1 MTLYLLLRS
10 LLAPPAL
17 QILLVL
23 AGLGLLRR
31 HRTLGASLITAG
43 LLTLYLMATPL
54 GAGWLARGL
63 ETAPLLPTDP
73 RAWGGAQAIV
83 VLGGG
88 RAPAPEFGGQD
99 MPNYWTASRLRYGAA
114 LYRRSGLPLAVSG
127 GVVAGETE
135 PEAAVMARSLR
146 EDHVVNVRWQEG
158 ESRTTWENARL
169 TRQLLAPAG
178 VDRIVLVTQGLHLRR
193 ATLVFEQAG
202 FTVVPAP
209 LDLVGPGVARRPL
222 ALRLAPS
229 LPHFMVSAQALHEY
243 GGLVFYRLRLWL
255 EPS

>member
-1 MTLYLLLRS
+1 MTLYLFLRNLLS
-10 LLAPPAL
+10 PPAP

-23 AGLGLLRR
+23 AGLALLRR
-31 HRTLGASLITAG
+31 RPWLGRSLVATG
-43 LLTLYLMATPL
+43 LGMLYLMATPL
-54 GAGWLARGL
+54 GAGLLAQGL
-63 ETAPLLPTDP
+63 ETAPALPADP

-88 RAPAPEFGGQD
+88 RQPAPEFGGRD

-127 GVVAGETE
+127 GVVGAAEVET
-135 PEAAVMARSLR
+135 EAAVMARSLR

-158 ESRTTWENARL
+158 GSRTTWENAQL
-169 TRQLLAPAG
+169 TRRLLAPQG
-178 VDRIVLVTQGLHLRR
+178 VDRIVLVTQGLHMRR
-193 ATLVFEQAG
+193 ARFAFEQAG

-222 ALRLAPS
+222 VLRLAPS
-229 LPHFMVSAQALHEY
+229 SAHFMVSAQALHEY
-243 GGLVFYRLRLWL
+243 GGLVAYRLRALAD
-255 EPS
+255 